1 MQSAPQRATWRAET
15 IAFNVFISIYL
26 HLGFAGILLHFAS
39 NKHNTRNDN

>member
-1 MQSAPQRATWRAET
+1 MQSALLDEPGGET

-26 HLGFAGILLHFAS
+26 HLGIAGILLHLAP